1 MLIPNAI
8 TEDDK
13 HRILNDLMTD
23 MDLLLKL
30 RSGLEFTG
38 ERAEYVAV
46 LNEYIKAALF
56 VISRE
61 FVEHYD
67 LAPIDH

>member
-38 ERAEYVAV
+38 ERAEYVAA
-46 LNEYIKAALF
+46 LND
-56 VISRE
+56 SRHIAG
-61 FVEHYD
+61 VR
-67 LAPIDH
+67 